1 MVPGMGGPNSI
12 AKSRAVRQYINN
24 YLSTP
29 VQIFSRVSSEGVVN
43 CVELCL
49 LKHLYCFFMRLYMV
63 RCGQLAGAL
72 KRSVSLPFPISART
86 GNGQ

>member
-1 MVPGMGGPNSI
+1 MGDANSI

-24 YLSTP
+24 YLSAP
-29 VQIFSRVSSEGVVN
+29 VQIFSRVLSEGVVN

-49 LKHLYCFFMRLYMV
+49 LKHMHCFFMRLYMV
-63 RCGQLAGAL
+63 CCGKLAGAL